1 MNISTVIKFLILLQ
15 TKHDIVSNIATI
27 VAELI
32 QFIYDDCGTSRSH
45 IITKVA
51 VCNPSRIPFLYHVC
65 DPSRIPYSHKNNRR
79 KHGRNLFSAATS
91 FRTATM
97 VAIFFQLRPRSEQRP
112 WSQSFFSTA
121 TKVAILFRMPYGTEF
136 L

>member
-32 QFIYDDCGTSRSH
+32 QYNFQFIYDDCGTSRSH

-51 VCNPSRIPFLYHVC
+51 VCNPSRILFLYHVC
-65 DPSRIPYSHKNNRR
+65 DPSRIPYSYKNNRR
-79 KHGRNLFSAATS
+79 NMLS
-91 FRTATM
+91 
-97 VAIFFQLRPRSEQRP
+97 
-112 WSQSFFSTA
+112 FSTA
-121 TKVAILFRMPYGTEF
+121 TSFSIATKVVIFCQHCDQSRYLFSHALCNRILTVLQSLRS
-136 L
+136 